1 MRLQL
6 GFKALEDSLDDKKHV
21 GDHEKRSDGN
31 NEPTDVQVRLSLHKR
46 GLNLIGSIVS
56 EASHQQGR

>member
-6 GFKALEDSLDDKKHV
+6 GFEALEDSLDDKKHV
-21 GDHEKRSDGN
+21 GDHEECSDGY
-31 NEPTDVQVRLSLHKR
+31 NEPTDVQVRLPLQKR
-46 GLNLIGSIVS
+46 GLHLIGSIVS